1 MNREQ
6 IINLVNICML
16 VFGIIFMF
24 SPNPEQILYLGIGF
38 FVTSVLNLLFNNI
51 DK

>member
-1 MNREQ
+1 MNRKQ
-6 IINLVNICML
+6 TIDLVNICML
-16 VFGIIFMF
+16 MFGIFFMF
-24 SPNPEQILYLGIGF
+24 LPNTEQFLYLGIGF